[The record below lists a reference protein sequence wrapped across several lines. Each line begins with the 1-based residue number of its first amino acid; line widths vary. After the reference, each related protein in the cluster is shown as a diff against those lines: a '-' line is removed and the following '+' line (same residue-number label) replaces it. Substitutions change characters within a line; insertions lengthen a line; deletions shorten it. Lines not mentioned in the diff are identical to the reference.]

1 MGCECAVLVYR
12 AIGADL
18 STIGEG
24 TFGNNNSLV
33 SITVATG
40 NPTYCSVDNILYS
53 RDMAILFL
61 AGKKSAPPKKKYALS
76 PHIYPIYHDV
86 EKVSVFVGILD
97 LARMTLRI
105 SFTCK

>member
-1 MGCECAVLVYR
+1 MGCECAGLVYR

-53 RDMAILFL
+53 KDMAILFL
-61 AGKKSAPPKKKYALS
+61 AGKKSAPPHKKYVS
-76 PHIYPIYHDV
+76 PYGFAV
-86 EKVSVFVGILD
+86 VMQENGKNLKCREKFCRIFVGIKT
-97 LARMTLRI
+97 MY
-105 SFTCK
+105 